1 MDTNLTMVAA
11 TAIGKMLIMVII
23 GYAAVKLRI
32 FGETETNAIT
42 KTVLNVTC
50 PMLILASYMQPF
62 DPAKAK
68 GLLLALALGVL
79 IHIVGIAI
87 GYAVIRREGNPNW
100 QVERMAVTYGN
111 VGFMGIP
118 LMSAM
123 FGSDAVFYLSTIC
136 LVYNFLIWTHGLLL
150 MTGKLDKASL
160 KKVFIS
166 PNIACMAA
174 GLIIFLCRIPV
185 PEIIA
190 SPISSIGNCTTPLAM
205 LASGAIIA
213 RSSLGEALKEKRLYL
228 ISALRLFAV
237 PAVVFAFVRL
247 LHVPYMVALT
257 AFTAAACP
265 MGAMVTMFAAE
276 HKRNAPYASG
286 IFTFT
291 TVLSLITIPALIAVY
306 GMI

>member
-1 MDTNLTMVAA
+1 MDTSLTMIAA
-11 TAIGKMLIMVII
+11 TAIGKMLIMVIVGFAGVKI
-23 GYAAVKLRI
+23 GIL
-32 FGETETNAIT
+32 GETETSAIT

-79 IHIVGIAI
+79 IHVAGIVLGTL
-87 GYAVIRREGNPNW
+87 VIRKKGNPDW
-100 QVERMAVTYGN
+100 QIERMAITYGN

-123 FGSDAVFYLSTIC
+123 FGSEAVFYLSTIC

-150 MTGKLDKASL
+150 MTGKMDKASL
-160 KKVFIS
+160 KKVFLS
-166 PNIACMAA
+166 PSIACMAV

-185 PEIIA
+185 PDIIA
-190 SPISSIGNCTTPLAM
+190 SPVSSIGNCTTPLAM
-205 LASGAIIA
+205 IASGAIIA
-213 RSSLGEALKEKRLYL
+213 RSSIGDALKNKRLYFV
-228 ISALRLFAV
+228 SALRLFAV
-237 PAVVFAFVRL
+237 PAIVFVCVRA
-247 LHVPYMVALT
+247 LHIPYMVALT

-265 MGAMVTMFAAE
+265 LGAMVTMFAVE
-276 HKRNAPYASG
+276 YKCNAPYASG

-291 TVLSLITIPALIAVY
+291 TILSLITIPALIALY

>member
-1 MDTNLTMVAA
+1 MDTSLTMVAA
-11 TAIGKMLIMVII
+11 TAIGKMLIMVIV
-23 GYAAVKLRI
+23 GFAGVKLGI
-32 FGETETNAIT
+32 LGETETSAIT

-79 IHIVGIAI
+79 IHVVGIVLDML
-87 GYAVIRREGNPNW
+87 VIRKKGNPDW
-100 QVERMAVTYGN
+100 QIERMAVVYGN

-123 FGSDAVFYLSTIC
+123 FGSEAVFYLSTIC

-150 MTGKLDKASL
+150 MTGKMDKASL

-166 PNIACMAA
+166 PNIACMAV

-185 PEIIA
+185 PDIIA
-190 SPISSIGNCTTPLAM
+190 SPVSSIGNCTTPLAM
-205 LASGAIIA
+205 IASGAIIA
-213 RSSLGEALKEKRLYL
+213 RSSIGDALKNKRLYFV
-228 ISALRLFAV
+228 SALRLFAV
-237 PAVVFAFVRL
+237 PAIVFVCMRA
-247 LHVPYMVALT
+247 LHIPYMVALT

-265 MGAMVTMFAAE
+265 LGAMVTMFAVE

-291 TVLSLITIPALIAVY
+291 TILSLITIPALIALY

>member
-1 MDTNLTMVAA
+1 MDTSLTMVAA
-11 TAIGKMLIMVII
+11 TSIGKMLIMVIV
-23 GYAAVKLRI
+23 GFAGVKLGI
-32 FGETETNAIT
+32 LGETETGAIT

-79 IHIVGIAI
+79 IHVVGIVL
-87 GYAVIRREGNPNW
+87 GMLVIRKNGNPDW
-100 QVERMAVTYGN
+100 QIERMAVVYGN

-123 FGSDAVFYLSTIC
+123 FGSEAVFYLSTIC

-150 MTGKLDKASL
+150 MTGKMDKASL

-166 PNIACMAA
+166 PNIACMAV

-185 PEIIA
+185 PDIIA
-190 SPISSIGNCTTPLAM
+190 SPVSSIGNCTTPLAM

-213 RSSLGEALKEKRLYL
+213 RSSLKGALKNPRLYF

-237 PAVVFAFVRL
+237 PAIVFVCVRA

-265 MGAMVTMFAAE
+265 LGAMVTMFAVE
-276 HKRNAPYASG
+276 HKCNAPYASG

-291 TVLSLITIPALIAVY
+291 TILSLITIPALIALY